1 MDIGR
6 AFTYPFEDENWLKK
20 MLIGAVLNL
29 VPVVN
34 FIGMGY
40 GLRQMKKVSEGQD
53 LPLPEWDDW
62 GGDFVKGLLMF
73 LASVIYSLPIWLL
86 QLVVVIVMAITGS
99 SGSGN
104 LGAGETVAGLCA
116 TAMSCLMVIYGIAM
130 AVWIPAATMQYVK
143 EDSFGGFFRFAD
155 IWAFITGNVGDYL
168 VAWLVYVLALI
179 IASVVGGIAC
189 GIGVL
194 FTTFWS
200 YLVMAKL
207 FGDLIGPGEAASPAP
222 MEPTGGDAF

>member
-6 AFTYPFEDENWLKK
+6 AFTYPFEDEDWLKK

-29 VPVVN
+29 LPIVN

-73 LASVIYSLPIWLL
+73 LATMIYSIPMWLL
-86 QLVVVIVMAITGS
+86 VGIGAIVTLIAGNA
-99 SGSGN
+99 GSG
-104 LGAGETVAGLCA
+104 GGEAVAGLCVA
-116 TAMSCLMVIYGIAM
+116 GLGCLGVIYGLAM

-143 EDSFGGFFRFAD
+143 DGSFEAFFKFGE
-155 IWAFITGNVGDYL
+155 IWALITKDLGAYL
-168 VAWLVYVLALI
+168 IAWLVNLLAGI
-179 IASVVGGIAC
+179 IAGVVGGIAC
-189 GIGVL
+189 VIGVL
-194 FTTFWS
+194 FTTFWA
-200 YLVMAKL
+200 YLVTAKL
-207 FGDLIGPGEAASPAP
+207 FGDLIGPGETAEPAP
-222 MEPTGGDAF
+222 MEPLGGDAF

>member
-34 FIGMGY
+34 LIGMGY

-62 GGDFVKGLLMF
+62 GGDFIKGLLMF
-73 LASVIYSLPIWLL
+73 LATMIYTIPIWLL
-86 QLVVVIVMAITGS
+86 QGVMAIAMAIAA
-99 SGSGN
+99 N
-104 LGAGETVAGLCA
+104 AGPGGGGEAVAGLCA
-116 TAMSCLMVIYGIAM
+116 TGVTCLTVIYGLAM
-130 AVWIPAATMQYVK
+130 AVWVPAATMQYVK
-143 EDSFGGFFRFAD
+143 DGSFGAFFKFGD
-155 IWAFITGNVGDYL
+155 IWALITKKVGDYL
-168 VAWLVYVLALI
+168 IAWLVYLLAGI
-179 IASVVGGIAC
+179 VASVVGGIAC

-194 FTTFWS
+194 FTTFWC
-200 YLVMAKL
+200 YLVTAKL
-207 FGDLIGPGEAASPAP
+207 FGDLIGPGEAAGPAP
-222 MEPTGGDAF
+222 MEPMGGDAF

>member
-6 AFTYPFEDENWLKK
+6 AFTYPFEDEDWLKK

-29 VPVVN
+29 VPIVN

-73 LASVIYSLPIWLL
+73 LAAMIYSIPLWLFQGIL
-86 QLVVVIVMAITGS
+86 AITMAIVS
-99 SGSGN
+99 NSGPG
-104 LGAGETVAGLCA
+104 GGGEAVAGICA
-116 TAMSCLMVIYGIAM
+116 TGVTCLTVIYGIAL
-130 AVWIPAATMQYVK
+130 AAWVPAATMQYVK
-143 EDSFGGFFRFAD
+143 DGNFGAYFKFAD
-155 IWAFITGNVGDYL
+155 IWALITKDLGAYL
-168 VAWLVYVLALI
+168 IAWLVYLLAGI
-179 IASVVGGIAC
+179 IASIVGGIAC

-207 FGDLIGPGEAASPAP
+207 FGDLIGPGETAEPAP
-222 MEPTGGDAF
+222 MEPLGGDAF

>member
-1 MDIGR
+1 MDVGR
-6 AFTYPFEDENWLKK
+6 AFTYPFEDEDWLKK
-20 MLIGAVLNL
+20 MIIGAVLNL

-40 GLRQMKKVSEGQD
+40 GLRQMKKVSQGQD

-62 GGDFVKGLLMF
+62 GGDFMKGLLVA
-73 LASVIYSLPIWLL
+73 LAAIIYTLPIWLF
-86 QLVVVIVMAITGS
+86 QLVTVIVVAIA
-99 SGSGN
+99 GN
-104 LGAGETVAGLCA
+104 SDAGNTVAGLCA
-116 TAMSCLMVIYGIAM
+116 TAMSCLMAVYGIAL
-130 AVWIPAATMQYVK
+130 AVWLPAAIMQYVK

-155 IWAFITGNVGDYL
+155 IWAFITGNLGDYL
-168 VAWLVYVLALI
+168 VAWLVYLLAGI
-179 IASVVGGIAC
+179 VASIVGGIAC

-207 FGDLIGPGEAASPAP
+207 FGDLIEPAETAGVEP
-222 MEPTGGDAF
+222 MQPMGGDAF